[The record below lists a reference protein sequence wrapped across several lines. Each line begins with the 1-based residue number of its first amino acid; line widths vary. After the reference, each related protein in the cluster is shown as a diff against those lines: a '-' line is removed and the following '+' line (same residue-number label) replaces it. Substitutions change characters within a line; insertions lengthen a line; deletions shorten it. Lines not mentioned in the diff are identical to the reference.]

1 MGLFDFIKDPTSEI
15 ADEVKDGTEVVAG
28 NIGKIG
34 EAAVLGVR
42 ESVRGREVQIISGI
56 TIAVLCYA
64 GFKALQV
71 IYPPSGIYQ
80 RRG

>member
-1 MGLFDFIKDPTSEI
+1 MGLFDFIKDPAGEI
-15 ADEVKDGTEVVAG
+15 ADEVKDGTEFVAG

-42 ESVRGREVQIISGI
+42 ESVRGKEVQIISWI
-56 TIAVLCYA
+56 TVSVLVVA
-64 GFKALQV
+64 GWKALRI